1 MSEVIAKN
9 MHQQQAALL
18 GKSFIS
24 TDKNPISICY
34 KWSVGSQVSYSC
46 YFYSLWDFD
55 FAVKKKK
62 RWKHI

>member
-34 KWSVGSQVSYSC
+34 KYQ
-46 YFYSLWDFD
+46 
-55 FAVKKKK
+55 
-62 RWKHI
+62 